1 MAASAQ
7 GTPDTIKK
15 YPILTFEELK
25 VVEAQQSLAQA
36 NHNREII
43 SHHYRIA
50 EAYRDAGKTKIALG
64 FMQKAAESISSL
76 LAQKELAVKSFDE
89 NKDKLDDTQRA
100 DIESVLNEISR
111 IIRITIESFDR
122 KGRTLSGMEIKFKN
136 TSGEW
141 TNCKVLAYEFD
152 TTVTTPATFLL
163 TLENTTTSER
173 TKLSPTVNFD
183 ERLRDTDVVL
193 QASRNEVRL
202 TFKYGLAEKEIM
214 NVINRFPAAD
224 AIGTIDT
231 AVNING
237 GASDTYTTYTH
248 FTFFDRDEDPSLADI
263 EKPFFHPAHQFTVE
277 TKRFTTQEKDGS
289 EKTILKVIGI
299 EPVGFSIQT
308 KFQKDLNISFSGKEL
323 TEELAAKITEK
334 LLFLHQHGIQPDKVR
349 EKEPKATKIGWFN
362 SSSTDRRVARLVDDD
377 TTLPKDEEKT
387 DAVRAKIAAEEAGV
401 TKPGLFAR
409 AMNWFGQSRIGKWLP
424 AFMFANSAIAVGG
437 TTNTDIVN
445 RPRAEEPTEPRT
457 PTRWDRFVQRAGE
470 TRLGKWFPSLFAN
483 NKLIMSAANPTPPAD
498 NSDIATHTPNTAP
511 TKISKKKMGLVGLAA
526 AAGLAALFGVR
537 QINNSPDLPQ
547 DASMGLLSNDG
558 TTNMIDAGISARQA
572 AQAAQTNYTNAV
584 AAHGAQSSEALTALT
599 TAMDAST
606 AVRVV
611 ASNEADAS
619 FAAMDAIQ
627 VAQTNYTNAIAS
639 NGADSPEAKAAATD
653 VKNAQAAQ
661 QQILATIAAAND
673 TTAIPNGAETAARV
687 AAPVAA
693 NTRSAQGPAAIVL
706 PVNTD
711 SGDVNGGTAAHPDR
725 HNDSLERFF
734 VHGGRRVIQLANTGL
749 TSEQETRAAGTI
761 GHLLQQHTDTY
772 LASHPSQAHRF
783 GQIHHG
789 DHGNMTVELATRPHG
804 HGTQEVFHIQL
815 HRADRQGADHVVLDL
830 NIPKDEI
837 NSLLNS
843 HGHHGIDRDSHGNG
857 HRFVQHAAPAQH
869 AGTALHVNGTA
880 GHTATAQPHATVR
893 TAAPRGRNERLAVP
907 PVAPVA
913 IPVIATTPAV
923 DHTTNGQLQ
932 TAAAVAPTPA
942 PIPSADAGIPNDA
955 PTPTVN
961 TAEHGQT
968 NGGHTEEQNPAEAPA
983 AQAQLPATVRPAPTQ
998 PIEQV
1003 ATSRQI
1009 ERTIDSFDHMSAYQ
1023 KEALTDFILAFNER
1037 IPLNLRPRPEH
1048 SFGTIDTSG
1057 PQTFGTVG
1065 AAIEY
1070 DSQDRPTLK
1079 ITLIGVPGTERETTL
1094 RAEIPF
1100 TVVRRADGSIDIETT
1115 EQPTILPSTPE
1126 SVLTGNMRTSRR
1138 VVETLLSNITG
1149 DPTFMAREG
1158 FAPERDPIGPVDSR
1172 AEINRRVGTTMA
1184 GFSVQPATDEQDR
1197 YHLDRHNGGI
1207 YTPVRIGAHTP
1218 MDRALR
1224 TVLNAVN
1231 QIIFTPRLS
1240 LHDDRRNEDEVI
1252 NEADQITITQPYQ
1265 SHLRERDAVINA
1277 LVGSI
1282 RDHLNVRAFGHGAR
1296 TPATNVA
1303 TPPTAP
1309 APTQNHSDPLGL
1321 GNLGL
1326 KAENTVAHSEQD
1338 VAIAADT
1345 AAYEALMRDIADHF
1359 GHSDPS
1365 QQA

>member
-558 TTNMIDAGISARQA
+558 TTDMIDAGISARQA

-619 FAAMDAIQ
+619 FAAMDALQ
-627 VAQTNYTNAIAS
+627 VAQSNYTNAIAS
-639 NGADSPEAKAAATD
+639 NGTDSPEAKAAATD

-661 QQILATIAAAND
+661 QHVLAAVAAAND
-673 TTAIPNGAETAARV
+673 VTAIANGTASAEQNQAS
-687 AAPVAA
+687 PVAVQTPIA
-693 NTRSAQGPAAIVL
+693 HTPSAIVL
-706 PVNTD
+706 PVGTD
-711 SGDVNGGTAAHPDR
+711 PGDVNGGTAAHPDR
-725 HNDSLERFF
+725 HDDSLERFF
-734 VHGGRRVIQLANTGL
+734 VHGASQVIQIADQGL
-749 TSEQETRAAGTI
+749 TPDQETRAAGTI
-761 GHLLQQHTDTY
+761 GHILQQRTDAY
-772 LASHPSQAHRF
+772 LAAHPGQAHRF

-843 HGHHGIDRDSHGNG
+843 HGHHGVDRDSHSNG
-857 HRFVQHAAPAQH
+857 HRLQHAAH
-869 AGTALHVNGTA
+869 AHHSGTALHVNDTA
-880 GHTATAQPHATVR
+880 GDTATAQPHETVR
-893 TAAPRGRNERLAVP
+893 TAAPRGRNERPAMAHVP
-907 PVAPVA
+907 PVAT
-913 IPVIATTPAV
+913 PVIASTPVVAP
-923 DHTTNGQLQ
+923 TNGQLQ
-932 TAAAVAPTPA
+932 PATAVA
-942 PIPSADAGIPNDA
+942 PSADAGMPNDA
-955 PTPTVN
+955 PTPAPTVN
-961 TAEHGQT
+961 TAEQGQT
-968 NGGHTEEQNPAEAPA
+968 TGGHTDVQNQQIAPA
-983 AQAQLPATVRPAPTQ
+983 AQAPLPTTVRPAAQ
-998 PIEQV
+998 PIERV
-1003 ATSRQI
+1003 ASARPL

-1023 KEALTDFILAFNER
+1023 QEALTDFILAFNER
-1037 IPLNLRPRPEH
+1037 IPLNLRPRPAH
-1048 SFGTIDTSG
+1048 SFGTIDTAG
-1057 PQTFGTVG
+1057 INTFGTVG

-1070 DSQDRPTLK
+1070 DTQNRPTLK

-1100 TVVRRADGSIDIETT
+1100 TVVRRADGSIDIETA

-1126 SVLTGNMRTSRR
+1126 SVLTGNMRRSRR
-1138 VVETLLSNITG
+1138 VVETLLSSITG

-1158 FAPERDPIGPVDSR
+1158 FAPDRDPIGPVDSR

-1231 QIIFTPRLS
+1231 QIMFTPRLS